1 MILLW
6 LLFNLNC
13 LIKRVSI

>member
-13 LIKRVSI
+13 LIKRVFI